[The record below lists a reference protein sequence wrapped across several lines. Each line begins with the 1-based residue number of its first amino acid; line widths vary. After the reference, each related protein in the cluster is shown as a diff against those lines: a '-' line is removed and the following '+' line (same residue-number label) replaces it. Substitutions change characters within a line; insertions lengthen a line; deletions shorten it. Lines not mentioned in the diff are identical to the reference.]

1 MVIMKIFKIKFV
13 LFFTVLSSFGQT
25 VSTYDTRQGIIPI
38 DSIYRAIDIADV
50 SNVTNPDFQLFLRF
64 VRAPALFDIR
74 YELGVTITG
83 TVEQAEADL
92 NKLKAWSVPV
102 TPRQFKLALLDID
115 VYPETVESAIATIED
130 QKLRTAAQIEWREAS
145 VFRRDHPLL
154 LQIAPLL
161 GATDEQ
167 LDAIFLNAQS
177 KE

>member
-1 MVIMKIFKIKFV
+1 MKTSKLWTILLC
-13 LFFTVLSSFGQT
+13 LFPTFGTFGQT
-25 VSTYDTRQGIIPI
+25 ITTFDSRKGIEPI
-38 DSIYRAIDIADV
+38 ASNFTAVDIAITDV
-50 SNVTNPDFQLFLRF
+50 QANPSYAHYLRGLA
-64 VRAPALFDIR
+64 APAMFDANIMQ
-74 YELGVTITG
+74 GVMITG